1 MIINCP
7 CGEKKFEVDSNL
19 IPEKGRMLK
28 CGSCDQTW
36 FYNPTRAIKSDIS
49 QEIEPEEKP
58 KLPENIVLYC
68 VVQTDEEQL
77 TIICKHALDC
87 TNKDNL
93 ISLVFF
99 REIDQ
104 LVNSFNESISN
115 SRSGNAYDNFNS
127 LYLL

>member
-1 MIINCP
+1 MNSFPAILVLVLYFAANLVRP
-7 CGEKKFEVDSNL
+7 KLQRVHNLTVKKGKDLVL
-19 IPEKGRMLK
+19 IEQL
-28 CGSCDQTW
+28 S
-36 FYNPTRAIKSDIS
+36 
-49 QEIEPEEKP
+49 KP

-68 VVQTDEEQL
+68 VVQTDQEQL

-104 LVNSFNESISN
+104 LLNSFNESISN
-115 SRSGNAYDNFNS
+115 SRSGHSFDNFNS
-127 LYLL
+127 LFLP

>member
-1 MIINCP
+1 MTV
-7 CGEKKFEVDSNL
+7 KKGKDSVL
-19 IPEKGRMLK
+19 IEQL
-28 CGSCDQTW
+28 S
-36 FYNPTRAIKSDIS
+36 
-49 QEIEPEEKP
+49 KP

-68 VVQTDEEQL
+68 VVQTDEEKL

-115 SRSGNAYDNFNS
+115 SCSGNAYDNFNS

>member
-1 MIINCP
+1 MTV
-7 CGEKKFEVDSNL
+7 KKGKDSVL
-19 IPEKGRMLK
+19 IEQL
-28 CGSCDQTW
+28 S
-36 FYNPTRAIKSDIS
+36 
-49 QEIEPEEKP
+49 KP

-77 TIICKHALDC
+77 TFICKHALDC

-93 ISLVFF
+93 ISLVFL